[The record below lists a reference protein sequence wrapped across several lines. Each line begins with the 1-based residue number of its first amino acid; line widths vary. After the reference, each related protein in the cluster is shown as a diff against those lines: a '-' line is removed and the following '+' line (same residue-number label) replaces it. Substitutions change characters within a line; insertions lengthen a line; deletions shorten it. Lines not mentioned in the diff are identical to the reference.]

1 MNHNETK
8 EIYSKV
14 PENGLKSMHLMAV
27 PAPFGMWSFER
38 TNETHRSKQE
48 LSDILGST
56 GAKRVVEVPE
66 GLE

>member
-1 MNHNETK
+1 MDNNDYK

-14 PENGLKSMHLMAV
+14 PENGFGSMHLMTV
-27 PAPFGMWSFER
+27 PAPFGIWSFEK

-66 GLE
+66 ELE